1 MSRDTI
7 HPDPVVQAIA
17 EAMAEKRK
25 ELIAQPLSR
34 IWAQLAEEAL
44 RIAKEKEKADGTI
57 R

>member
-1 MSRDTI
+1 MSRDTK

-17 EAMAEKRK
+17 DAMAGKRR

-44 RIAKEKEKADGTI
+44 RVAKEKADGLAH
-57 R
+57 RP